1 MNNTN
6 FFYFFLFVCLS
17 LVLRR
22 SQELRSQ
29 TLCAGASCGISSHFG
44 TPITGMLFTIE
55 MTPSYYSTQNYW
67 FSALSSV
74 TAAFIMRCI
83 TNM

>member
-1 MNNTN
+1 MRM
-6 FFYFFLFVCLS
+6 LFVICVIYV
-17 LVLRR
+17 VLRKT
-22 SQELRSQ
+22 QELRSQ

-74 TAAFIMRCI
+74 TAAFIMRSI
-83 TNM
+83 TNL